1 MSTRPDNDS
10 HTQDRLNPVVFYGS
24 VIGIVI
30 FSVWA
35 MVATDQANAIINAL
49 LGWTSNTFGW
59 YYFLTVVI
67 YLAFVIFLGVSR
79 FGKIRLGPEHAR
91 PDFNIFSWSAMLF
104 SAGIGIGVIFFALAE
119 PLTQFYTAPDAPVD
133 QVAAARHAMQITFL
147 HWGLSGWGIYTL
159 VGMSL
164 AFFSYR
170 HSLPLTISSAL
181 YPIFGKKIYGPI
193 GHAVDI
199 AAVLG
204 TVFGIAASLG
214 IGVIQLNY
222 GLDYMFGITESV
234 WTQTVLVLLIVLF
247 ATISAVT
254 GVEKGIRRLSEFNI
268 LLAIALLL
276 FVLFAGKTIFLLNA
290 LVMNVGDYLSGF
302 ISMSF
307 DTYAFDRPT
316 DWLNAW
322 TLFFWAWWIAWGP
335 FVGLFL
341 ARISRGRTIRTF
353 VAGTLTLPIA
363 FMMIWMSI
371 LGNSALD
378 MAINGATDFGQQ
390 VMDTPPAGIY
400 LFLQA
405 YPFPVV
411 TTIAVSI
418 LAIVFFVTS
427 GDSGALVLSNF
438 TSILKDVNS
447 DAPIWMRILWSAVIG
462 ILTLALLLAG
472 GLSTLQSAVV
482 ITGLPFS
489 IVLFFMIAGL
499 YKALKVEAFKED
511 SHRLSLSGSL
521 SGRMST
527 GGGRDRSY
535 NWQSRLKRA
544 MSFPNR
550 EQARRFLKETGL
562 PAMEAVRD
570 ELVQQGVDVEIKE
583 GTQNDDDYLSFYVDL
598 GNEQNFA
605 YQIWTQP
612 FSTPSFAMRTPRS
625 SGRYYRLEVY
635 LLEGSQGYDLMGYTK
650 EQVIN
655 DILDQYERHLQFL
668 HLNRVEPGS
677 INMPDS
683 PEQPAG

>member
-1 MSTRPDNDS
+1 MTNSPDPQS
-10 HTQDRLNPVVFYGS
+10 RTEDRLNPVVFYGS
-24 VIGIVI
+24 VIGIVV
-30 FSVWA
+30 FSLWA
-35 MVATDQANAIINAL
+35 MVATEQANGIINAL
-49 LGWTSNTFGW
+49 LGWISNTFGW

-67 YLAFVIFLGVSR
+67 YLAFVIFIGVSR
-79 FGKIRLGPEHAR
+79 FGKIRLGPEHSR

-119 PLTQFYTAPDAPVD
+119 PLTQFYNAPNAPDD

-147 HWGLSGWGIYTL
+147 HWGMSGWGIYTL
-159 VGMSL
+159 IGMAL

-170 HSLPLTISSAL
+170 HNLPLTISSAL
-181 YPIFGKKIYGPI
+181 YPIFGKRIFGPI
-193 GHAVDI
+193 GHVVDI

-214 IGVIQLNY
+214 IGVIQLNF
-222 GLDYMFGITESV
+222 GLDFMFGITESV
-234 WTQTVLVLLIVLF
+234 WTQTALVLMIVAF

-254 GVEKGIRRLSEFNI
+254 GVERGIRRLSEFNI
-268 LLAIALLL
+268 LLAVALLL

-290 LVMNVGDYLSGF
+290 LVMNVGDYLSNF
-302 ISMSF
+302 VSMSF
-307 DTYAFDRPT
+307 NTYAFDRPT

-371 LGNSALD
+371 LGNSAID
-378 MAINGATDFGQQ
+378 MAMNGASEFGQQ
-390 VMDTPPAGIY
+390 VMDNPPGGIY
-400 LFLQA
+400 LFLQE
-405 YPFPVV
+405 YPFPLF
-411 TTIAVSI
+411 TTAAVSI
-418 LAIVFFVTS
+418 LAIVFFITS

-438 TSILKDVNS
+438 TSHLKDVNS

-462 ILTLALLLAG
+462 VLTLSLLLAG

-521 SGRMST
+521 SGRMAPS
-527 GGGRDRSY
+527 GREQNYDWRT
-535 NWQSRLKRA
+535 RLKRA
-544 MSFPNR
+544 MSFPDRN
-550 EQARRFLKETGL
+550 EANRFLAETGR

-570 ELVQQGVDVEIKE
+570 ELVKQGVSVDITE
-583 GTQNDDDYLSFYVDL
+583 GAQNDDDYLSLYVDL
-598 GNEQNFA
+598 GSEQNFT
-605 YQIWTQP
+605 YQIWTHP
-612 FSTPSFAMRTPRS
+612 FSMPSFAMRTPRS

-635 LLEGSQGYDLMGYTK
+635 LLEGSQGYDLTGYTQA
-650 EQVIN
+650 QVID

-668 HLNRVEPGS
+668 HMNREDPSS

-683 PEQPAG
+683 PEQPPA

>member
-1 MSTRPDNDS
+1 MSAAADKDAPS
-10 HTQDRLNPVVFYGS
+10 GDRLNPTVFYGS
-24 VIGIVI
+24 VIGIVA
-30 FSVWA
+30 FSLWT
-35 MVATDQANAIINAL
+35 MIATEQASGIINAI
-49 LGWTSNTFGW
+49 LGWISNTFGW
-59 YYFLTVVI
+59 YYFLTVVV
-67 YLAFVIFLGVSR
+67 YLAFVVFVGVSR
-79 FGKIRLGPEHAR
+79 FGRIRLGPEHSR

-119 PLTQFYTAPDAPVD
+119 PLTQFYNAPDAPEG
-133 QVAAARHAMQITFL
+133 QVAAARHAMQLTFM

-170 HSLPLTISSAL
+170 HNLPLTISSAL
-181 YPIFGKKIYGPI
+181 YPIFGKRIYGTV
-193 GHAVDI
+193 GHVVDI

-222 GLDYMFGITESV
+222 GLNFMFGITESV
-234 WTQTVLVLLIVLF
+234 WTQTALVLMIVLF
-247 ATISAVT
+247 ATLSAVT
-254 GVEKGIRRLSEFNI
+254 GVERGIRRLSEVNI

-276 FVLFAGKTIFLLNA
+276 FVLFAGDTIFLLNA
-290 LVMNVGDYLSGF
+290 LVMNLGDYLSSF
-302 ISMSF
+302 VRMSF

-363 FMMIWMSI
+363 FMMIWMSL
-371 LGNSALD
+371 LGNSAID

-390 VMDTPPAGIY
+390 VMDNPPAGIY

-411 TTIAVSI
+411 TTIAVSV
-418 LAIVFFVTS
+418 LAIIFFITS

-438 TSILKDVNS
+438 TSILRDVSS
-447 DAPIWMRILWSAVIG
+447 DAPVWMRILWSAVIG

-489 IVLFFMIAGL
+489 VVLFFMMAGL
-499 YKALKVEAFKED
+499 YKALKVEAFKEE
-511 SHRLSLSGSL
+511 SYRLSLSGSL
-521 SGRMST
+521 SGRM
-527 GGGRDRSY
+527 GGGRNGQG
-535 NWQSRLKRA
+535 NWEQRLDRA
-544 MSFPNR
+544 MNFPAR
-550 EQARRFLKETGL
+550 AEARRFLDDTVH
-562 PAMEAVRD
+562 PAMASVREALLKKEVS
-570 ELVQQGVDVEIKE
+570 VEINGGE
-583 GTQNDDDYLSFYVDL
+583 QNRNDYLSLNVSFGD
-598 GNEQNFA
+598 EQNFT
-605 YQIWTQP
+605 YQVWTRA
-612 FSTPSFAMRTPRS
+612 FATPAFAMRTQAAS
-625 SGRYYRLEVY
+625 KDYYRLEVH

-650 EQVIN
+650 QQVID

-668 HLNRVEPGS
+668 HLNRVEPGHV
-677 INMPDS
+677 NMPDS
-683 PEQPAG
+683 PEQPPV

>member
-1 MSTRPDNDS
+1 MSAQTDNDTAS
-10 HTQDRLNPVVFYGS
+10 RDRLNPVVFYGS
-24 VIGIVI
+24 VIGIVV
-30 FSVWA
+30 FSLWT
-35 MVATDQANAIINAL
+35 MIDTERANTVINAV
-49 LGWTSNTFGW
+49 LGWIAHTFGW

-67 YLAFVIFLGVSR
+67 YLAFVIFIGLSR

-119 PLTQFYTAPDAPVD
+119 PLTQFYNAPDAPEN
-133 QVAAARHAMQITFL
+133 QVAAARHAMQLTFL

-170 HSLPLTISSAL
+170 HNLPLTISSAL
-181 YPIFGKKIYGPI
+181 YPIFGKRIYGPI

-222 GLDYMFGITESV
+222 GLNFMFGITESA
-234 WTQTVLVLLIVLF
+234 WTQTILVLMIVVF

-268 LLAIALLL
+268 LLAVALLL

-290 LVMNVGDYLSGF
+290 LVMNVGDYLAGF
-302 ISMSF
+302 VAMSF
-307 DTYAFDRPT
+307 DTYAFDPPT
-316 DWLNAW
+316 SWLNAW

-363 FMMIWMSI
+363 FMMIWMSL
-371 LGNSALD
+371 LGNSAID
-378 MAINGATDFGQQ
+378 MAMNGATDFGQQ
-390 VMDTPPAGIY
+390 VMETPPAGIY
-400 LFLQA
+400 LFLQE
-405 YPFPVV
+405 YPFPIV

-438 TSILKDVNS
+438 TSILKNVNS

-462 ILTLALLLAG
+462 VLTLALLLAG
-472 GLSTLQSAVV
+472 GLSALQSAVV

-489 IVLFFMIAGL
+489 VVLFFMIAGL

-511 SHRLSLSGSL
+511 SHRLSLAGHL
-521 SGRMST
+521 SGRT
-527 GGGRDRSY
+527 GGGSERGSNRS
-535 NWQSRLKRA
+535 WQQRLKRA
-544 MSFPNR
+544 MSFPDLK
-550 EQARRFLKETGL
+550 QSKRFLAETVQ
-562 PAMEAVRD
+562 PAMESVSQEIEA
-570 ELVQQGVDVEIKE
+570 QGVQVEINQ
-583 GTQNDDDYLSFYVDL
+583 GIQNESHYISLNVQLDE
-598 GNEQNFA
+598 EQNFT
-605 YQIWTQP
+605 YQVWTCRYG
-612 FSTPSFAMRTPRS
+612 TPSFAMRTPHAS
-625 SGRYYRLEVY
+625 SQYYRLEVH
-635 LLEGSQGYDLMGYTK
+635 LLEGSQGYDLMGYSR
-650 EQVIN
+650 EQVIE
-655 DILDQYERHLQFL
+655 DILDQYERHLHFL
-668 HLNRVEPGS
+668 HLNRQEPGS
-677 INMPDS
+677 VNMPDS
-683 PEQPAG
+683 PEQPPA

>member
-1 MSTRPDNDS
+1 MSEATRDHS
-10 HTQDRLNPVVFYGS
+10 SSEDRLNKTVFYGS
-24 VIGIVI
+24 FIGIVG
-30 FSVWA
+30 FSLWA
-35 MVATDQANAIINAL
+35 MIATEQANRVINAV
-49 LGWTSNTFGW
+49 LGWIANTFGW
-59 YYFLTVVI
+59 YYFLTVVV

-119 PLTQFYTAPDAPVD
+119 PLTQFYKAPGAPED
-133 QVAAARHAMQITFL
+133 QIEAARYAMQLTFL

-170 HSLPLTISSAL
+170 HNLPLTISSAL

-222 GLDYMFGITESV
+222 GLNFMFGITESA
-234 WTQTVLVLLIVLF
+234 WTQTILVLMIVLF

-254 GVEKGIRRLSEFNI
+254 GVERGIRRLSEFNI
-268 LLAIALLL
+268 LLAVALLL

-290 LVMNVGDYLSGF
+290 LVMNIGDYLSSF
-302 ISMSF
+302 VRMSF

-316 DWLNAW
+316 EWLNGW

-363 FMMIWMSI
+363 FMMIWMSL
-371 LGNSALD
+371 LGNSAID

-390 VMDTPPAGIY
+390 VMANPPSGIY
-400 LFLQA
+400 LFLQE

-411 TTIAVSI
+411 TTIAVSV

-438 TSILKDVNS
+438 TSVLKDVSS
-447 DAPIWMRILWSAVIG
+447 DAPVWMRILWSAVIG

-489 IVLFFMIAGL
+489 VVLFFMMAGL
-499 YKALKVEAFKED
+499 YKALKVEAFKEE
-511 SHRLSLSGSL
+511 SYRLSLAGSL
-521 SGRMST
+521 SGRMGSSR
-527 GGGRDRSY
+527 GGRGNWEQRLDRAMNFPDRSEA
-535 NWQSRLKRA
+535 QG
-544 MSFPNR
+544 
-550 EQARRFLKETGL
+550 FLEERVR
-562 PAMEAVRD
+562 PAMMAIKDRLEHQDV
-570 ELVQQGVDVEIKE
+570 GVHVNGGE
-583 GTQNDDDYLSFYVDL
+583 QNEHDYLALNVDF
-598 GNEQNFA
+598 GEEQNFT
-605 YQIWTQP
+605 YQVWTRA
-612 FSTPSFAMRTPRS
+612 FATPAFAMRTRKAS
-625 SGRYYRLEVY
+625 SNYYRLEVH
-635 LLEGSQGYDLMGYTK
+635 LLEGSQGYDLMGYS
-650 EQVIN
+650 EQQVID

-668 HLNRVEPGS
+668 HLNRMEPGS

-683 PEQPAG
+683 PEQPPV

>member
-1 MSTRPDNDS
+1 MSTSPDNNS
-10 HTQDRLNPVVFYGS
+10 STRDRLNPVVFYGS
-24 VIGIVI
+24 VIGIVA
-30 FSVWA
+30 FSLWA
-35 MVATDQANAIINAL
+35 MVATEQANGVINAL
-49 LGWTSNTFGW
+49 LGWIANTFGW

-67 YLAFVIFLGVSR
+67 YLAFVLFVGFSR
-79 FGKIRLGPEHAR
+79 FGKIRLGPEHSR

-119 PLTQFYTAPDAPVD
+119 PLTQFYNAPNAPSD
-133 QVAAARHAMQITFL
+133 QVAAARYAMQLTFL

-170 HSLPLTISSAL
+170 HNLPLTISSAL
-181 YPIFGKKIYGPI
+181 YPIFGKKIYGSI
-193 GHAVDI
+193 GHVVDI

-222 GLDYMFGITESV
+222 GLNFMFGIAESA
-234 WTQTVLVLLIVLF
+234 WTQTILVLMIVLF

-276 FVLFAGKTIFLLNA
+276 FVLFAGKTVFLLNA
-290 LVMNVGDYLSGF
+290 LVMNVGDYLAGF
-302 ISMSF
+302 IPMSF
-307 DTYAFDRPT
+307 NTYAFDQPT
-316 DWLNAW
+316 EWLNGW

-378 MAINGATDFGQQ
+378 MAMNGGADFGQQ

-400 LFLQA
+400 LFLQQ
-405 YPFPVV
+405 YPFPVFS
-411 TTIAVSI
+411 TIAVSI

-438 TSILKDVNS
+438 TSKLKDVNS

-462 ILTLALLLAG
+462 ILTLSLLLAG

-521 SGRMST
+521 SGRISS
-527 GGGRDRSY
+527 GSRDRPHD
-535 NWQSRLKRA
+535 WKTRLKRA

-550 EQARRFLKETGL
+550 QQAQQFLEETGR
-562 PAMEAVRD
+562 PAMDAVRE
-570 ELVQQGVDVEIKE
+570 ELLKQGVQVDISE
-583 GTQNDDDYLSFYVDL
+583 GTQNDDDYLSLYVDL
-598 GNEQNFA
+598 GSEQNFA
-605 YQIWTQP
+605 YQIWTHP

-625 SGRYYRLEVY
+625 SSRYYRLEVY
-635 LLEGSQGYDLMGYTK
+635 LLEGSQGYDLMGYTR
-650 EQVIN
+650 EQVID

-668 HLNRVEPGS
+668 HLNRMEPGS
-677 INMPDS
+677 VNMPDS
-683 PEQPAG
+683 PEQPPG

>member
-1 MSTRPDNDS
+1 MSETTKDKAPAE
-10 HTQDRLNPVVFYGS
+10 DRLNPTVFYGS
-24 VIGIVI
+24 FIGIVV
-30 FSVWA
+30 FSLWA
-35 MVATDQANAIINAL
+35 MIATEQASRIINTV
-49 LGWTSNTFGW
+49 LGWISNTLGW

-119 PLTQFYTAPDAPVD
+119 PLTQFYNAPGAPED
-133 QVAAARHAMQITFL
+133 QVAAARHAMQLTFM

-170 HSLPLTISSAL
+170 HNLPLTISSAL
-181 YPIFGKKIYGPI
+181 YPIIGKKIYGPI

-222 GLDYMFGITESV
+222 GLNFMFGIAESA
-234 WTQTVLVLLIVLF
+234 WTQTVLVLMIVLF

-254 GVEKGIRRLSEFNI
+254 GVERGIRRLSEFNI
-268 LLAIALLL
+268 LLAVALLL

-290 LVMNVGDYLSGF
+290 LVMNIGDYLSSF
-302 ISMSF
+302 VRMSF
-307 DTYAFDRPT
+307 DTYAFDRPM

-363 FMMIWMSI
+363 FMMIWMSL
-371 LGNSALD
+371 LGNSAID
-378 MAINGATDFGQQ
+378 MAINGATEFGQQ
-390 VMDTPPAGIY
+390 VMENPPSGIY
-400 LFLQA
+400 LFLQE
-405 YPFPVV
+405 YPFPLV

-438 TSILKDVNS
+438 TSILKDVSS
-447 DAPIWMRILWSAVIG
+447 DAPVWMRILWSAVIG

-489 IVLFFMIAGL
+489 VVLFLMMAGL
-499 YKALKVEAFKED
+499 YKALKVEAFKEE
-511 SHRLSLSGSL
+511 SYRLSLAGSL
-521 SGRMST
+521 SGRM
-527 GGGRDRSY
+527 GGRGGRGH
-535 NWQSRLKRA
+535 WEQRLERA
-544 MSFPNR
+544 MRFPDR
-550 EQARRFLKETGL
+550 DEAQAFLQDTVR
-562 PAMEAVRD
+562 PAMQALREKLRARVA
-570 ELVQQGVDVEIKE
+570 GVEINE
-583 GTQNDDDYLSFYVDL
+583 GMQNDNDYIALNVDF
-598 GNEQNFA
+598 GDEQNFT
-605 YQIWTQP
+605 YQVWTRAFAKP
-612 FSTPSFAMRTPRS
+612 AFAMRTKSLKRD
-625 SGRYYRLEVY
+625 YYRLEVH
-635 LLEGSQGYDLMGYTK
+635 LLEGSQGYDLMGYT
-650 EQVIN
+650 EQQVID

-668 HLNRVEPGS
+668 HLNRMESGH

-683 PEQPAG
+683 PEQPPV

>member
-1 MSTRPDNDS
+1 MSTATDKDRVNE
-10 HTQDRLNPVVFYGS
+10 DRLNPVVFYGS
-24 VIGIVI
+24 FIGIVV
-30 FSVWA
+30 FSLWA
-35 MVATDQANAIINAL
+35 MIATEQASAVINAL
-49 LGWTSNTFGW
+49 LGWISNTFGW

-67 YLAFVIFLGVSR
+67 YLAFVVFLGVSR
-79 FGKIRLGPEHAR
+79 FGKIRLGPEHSR

-119 PLTQFYTAPDAPVD
+119 PLTQFYNAPDAPEG
-133 QVAAARHAMQITFL
+133 QIAAARHAMELTFL

-159 VGMSL
+159 IGMSL

-170 HSLPLTISSAL
+170 HNLPLTISSAL

-193 GHAVDI
+193 GHVVDI

-222 GLDYMFGITESV
+222 GLNFMFGITESA
-234 WTQTVLVLLIVLF
+234 WTQTALVLLIVLF

-254 GVEKGIRRLSEFNI
+254 GVERGIRRLSEFNI

-276 FVLFAGKTIFLLNA
+276 FVLFAGDTIFLLNA
-290 LVMNVGDYLSGF
+290 LVMNVGDYLSSF
-302 ISMSF
+302 VSMSF

-322 TLFFWAWWIAWGP
+322 TLFFWAWWVAWGP

-371 LGNSALD
+371 LGNSAID
-378 MAINGATDFGQQ
+378 MAINGASDFGQQ
-390 VMDTPPAGIY
+390 VMNNPPAGIY
-400 LFLQA
+400 LFLET
-405 YPFPVV
+405 YPLPVL
-411 TTIAVSI
+411 TTIVVSI

-438 TSILKDVNS
+438 TSILKDVSS

-462 ILTLALLLAG
+462 VLTLALLLAG

-489 IVLFFMIAGL
+489 VVIFFMMAGL
-499 YKALKVEAFKED
+499 YKALKVEAFKEE
-511 SHRLSLSGSL
+511 SHRLSLSSSL
-521 SGRMST
+521 SGRM
-527 GGGRDRSY
+527 GGSGDSSKHWEQRLERSMNFPDR
-535 NWQSRLKRA
+535 Q
-544 MSFPNR
+544 
-550 EQARRFLKETGL
+550 QARQFIAETVQ
-562 PAMEAVRD
+562 PAMTSIRD
-570 ELVQQGVDVEIKE
+570 KLKQRNQNVEVNQGE
-583 GTQNDDDYLSFYVDL
+583 QNDNDYISLNVDF
-598 GNEQNFA
+598 GEEQNFT
-605 YQIWTQP
+605 YQVWTRAFP
-612 FSTPSFAMRTPRS
+612 LPAFALSRNSNREE
-625 SGRYYRLEVY
+625 YFRLEVH
-635 LLEGSQGYDLMGYTK
+635 LLEGSQGYDLMGYNTS
-650 EQVIN
+650 QVIE
-655 DILDQYERHLQFL
+655 DILDQYERHLEFL
-668 HLNRVEPGS
+668 HLNRMEPGS

-683 PEQPAG
+683 PEQPPV

>member
-1 MSTRPDNDS
+1 MSTSPDNNS
-10 HTQDRLNPVVFYGS
+10 TTEDRLNPVVFYGS
-24 VIGIVI
+24 VIGIVL
-30 FSVWA
+30 FSLWA
-35 MVATDQANAIINAL
+35 MVATEQASGIINAL
-49 LGWTSNTFGW
+49 LGWISNTFGW

-67 YLAFVIFLGVSR
+67 YLAFVLFVGVSR
-79 FGKIRLGPEHAR
+79 FGRIRLGPEHSR

-119 PLTQFYTAPDAPVD
+119 PLTQFYNAPNAPDD
-133 QVAAARHAMQITFL
+133 QIAAARHAMQLTFL

-170 HSLPLTISSAL
+170 HNLPLTISSAL
-181 YPIFGKKIYGPI
+181 YPIFGKKIYGPV
-193 GHAVDI
+193 GHVVDI

-222 GLDYMFGITESV
+222 GLNFMFGIAESA
-234 WTQTVLVLLIVLF
+234 WTQTILVLLIVLF

-254 GVEKGIRRLSEFNI
+254 GVEKGIRRLSEFNV

-276 FVLFAGKTIFLLNA
+276 FVLFAGKTVFLLNA
-290 LVMNVGDYLSGF
+290 LVMNVGDYLSNF

-307 DTYAFDRPT
+307 NTYAFDRPT
-316 DWLNAW
+316 EWLNGW

-378 MAINGATDFGQQ
+378 MAMNGATDFGQQ
-390 VMDTPPAGIY
+390 VMETPPAGIY
-400 LFLQA
+400 LFLQE

-438 TSILKDVNS
+438 TSKLKDVNS

-462 ILTLALLLAG
+462 ILTLSLLLAG
-472 GLSTLQSAVV
+472 GLST
-482 ITGLPFS
+482 
-489 IVLFFMIAGL
+489 
-499 YKALKVEAFKED
+499 
-511 SHRLSLSGSL
+511 
-521 SGRMST
+521 
-527 GGGRDRSY
+527 
-535 NWQSRLKRA
+535 
-544 MSFPNR
+544 
-550 EQARRFLKETGL
+550 
-562 PAMEAVRD
+562 
-570 ELVQQGVDVEIKE
+570 
-583 GTQNDDDYLSFYVDL
+583 
-598 GNEQNFA
+598 
-605 YQIWTQP
+605 
-612 FSTPSFAMRTPRS
+612 
-625 SGRYYRLEVY
+625 
-635 LLEGSQGYDLMGYTK
+635 
-650 EQVIN
+650 
-655 DILDQYERHLQFL
+655 
-668 HLNRVEPGS
+668 
-677 INMPDS
+677 
-683 PEQPAG
+683 